1 MHMKYSASLLP
12 GNLSVARE
20 AEGKG
25 SLTYAIIHKSS
36 VALSHVA
43 NGACRQVLVD
53 REQREGSPRC
63 PLLQVE
69 KRDVTIEAGSY
80 SVTDS
85 LFLIPHSISQARWCC
100 LQSKTL
106 LLVLTSYKT
115 FEVAFEHPHSLNSGR
130 LCHQWHALSPARCL
144 SAMALV

>member
-1 MHMKYSASLLP
+1 MSYSRGPVVHMKYSASLLP

-85 LFLIPHSISQARWCC
+85 LPYSSLNLSGS
-100 LQSKTL
+100 
-106 LLVLTSYKT
+106 LVLPPIQDPPTGADI
-115 FEVAFEHPHSLNSGR
+115 VQDL
-130 LCHQWHALSPARCL
+130 
-144 SAMALV
+144 